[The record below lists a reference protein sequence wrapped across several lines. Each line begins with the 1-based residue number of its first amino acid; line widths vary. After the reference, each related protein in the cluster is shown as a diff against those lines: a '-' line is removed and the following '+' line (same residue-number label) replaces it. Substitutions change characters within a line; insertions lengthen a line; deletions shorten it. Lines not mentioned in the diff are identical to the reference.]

1 MAGNNHLIMQPRD
14 RKFLRELAILRV
26 VDHEQ
31 ARLAAG
37 FGSTSRANKRLL
49 KLVRAGLLR
58 RFFLGSGGGRK
69 ALYSLSEYGA
79 HAADVPFRGLRR
91 KQGAVIAMDFFVE
104 HQLAVNG
111 VFLAARFG
119 KSPSPRV
126 RFAHWLGFHVP
137 LASELKL
144 IPDGYVEFV
153 APNGNAVF
161 FLEVDLGTESQKV
174 WREKARQYVQL
185 AVSGAFRRSFGHD
198 RFRVLVVANS
208 PRRLES
214 IRKTVAGVTEKIF
227 RFATLDDARDKF
239 FAAVWMKP
247 VGSEAETLFESQ
259 P

>member
-1 MAGNNHLIMQPRD
+1 MAGNNHLILQPRD
-14 RKFLRELAILRV
+14 RAFLRELAILRV

-31 ARLAAG
+31 ARRVAG

-69 ALYSLSEYGA
+69 ALYSLSEKGA
-79 HAADVPFRGLRR
+79 FAADVPFRGLRR

-111 VFLAARFG
+111 IFLAARFE
-119 KSPSPRV
+119 KSPSPEI
-126 RFAHWLGFHVP
+126 RFVHWMGFHAP
-137 LASELKL
+137 LAPELRL
-144 IPDGYVEFV
+144 IPDGYVEFAIPSGV
-153 APNGNAVF
+153 TALF
-161 FLEVDLGTESQKV
+161 FEVDLGTESQKV
-174 WREKARQYVQL
+174 WQEKTRQYVQL
-185 AVSGAFRRSFGHD
+185 AVSGAFRRTFGHD

-208 PRRLES
+208 ARRLES

-227 RFATLDDARDKF
+227 RFATLDDALAQF
-239 FAAVWMKP
+239 FAPVWMKP
-247 VGSEAETLFESQ
+247 VGSKAESLFESQ